1 MSSASTSRR
10 RLAFTVLLFAA
21 SISVFVQANAAS
33 QGIMSR
39 TANVDGVQFH
49 YMTAGKG
56 PAVVLIHGYAE
67 TSLMWKP
74 LIPLLATHFT
84 VIAPDLPGIGDS
96 SIPAEG

>member
-1 MSSASTSRR
+1 MNYRSIAYGIALIISA
-10 RLAFTVLLFAA
+10 FAA
-21 SISVFVQANAAS
+21 SLAAFAQADTAS
-33 QGIMSR
+33 QNIVSK

-74 LIPLLATHFT
+74 IIPILAQ
-84 VIAPDLPGIGDS
+84 DLP
-96 SIPAEG
+96 